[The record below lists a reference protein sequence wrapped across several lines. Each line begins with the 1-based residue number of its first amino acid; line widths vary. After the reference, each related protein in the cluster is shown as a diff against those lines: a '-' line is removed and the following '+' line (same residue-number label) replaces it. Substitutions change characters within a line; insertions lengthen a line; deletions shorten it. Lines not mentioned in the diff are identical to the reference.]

1 MKIREILELTKSK
14 TIATIARDQLFIGE
28 KPARS
33 ALKKAGCYSLV
44 GKSGWYFDEFENP
57 QNLDKSIYDFAKK
70 VQEEEKA
77 VIQYVR
83 NLDIDS
89 ANKEGVVRKRHS
101 FDLDVRLTKILK
113 VYCAQ
118 KELTLYEVV
127 EDSINK
133 YLKSNVLNDL
143 ERLGDKQ

>member
-33 ALKKAGCYSLV
+33 ALKKAGCYSIV
-44 GKSGWYFDEFENP
+44 GKSGWYFDELENP

-83 NLDIDS
+83 NLDIDRG
-89 ANKEGVVRKRHS
+89 NKEGVVRKRHS